1 MKFSFLCRVASVL
14 AFATLT
20 VGSYAVTG
28 KICIDPGHGGSDP
41 GAVGGGQTEANN
53 VKNTGIKFKSWLDK
67 DTADGGGGGSWT
79 IVITRTTDVFV
90 SLQGRCDISNN
101 NGCNRYMSI
110 HNNAFNQSAHGT
122 ETFSYSGTGTAA
134 DLRNKVQARM
144 IQAWNRTNRGNKT
157 YNFYV
162 LHYTDAPAELA
173 ELAFVDAPID
183 QPYTGSASWQDVAAK
198 YMMFALQDHYG
209 IAAYT
214 PTTGGGTGATYIVD
228 NANGGFSAS
237 ANWSTGTSSPDK
249 NGADY
254 RFRPTEAI
262 SDPANFTANI
272 ATGDSYTIY
281 AWWAEGTNRST
292 SAGYI
297 LPNDANPHVDQT
309 TNGGKWNSLG
319 TVTLSAGNNTTQLSC
334 WSATGA
340 VVVADAVKY
349 VQN

>member
-1 MKFSFLCRVASVL
+1 MNFSFLCRVASVL

-20 VGSYAVTG
+20 VGSYAVTA

-67 DTADGGGGGSWT
+67 DTADGAGGGSWT

-101 NGCNRYMSI
+101 NGCNRFMSI
-110 HNNAFNQSAHGT
+110 HNNAFNKSVHGT
-122 ETFSYSGTGTAA
+122 ETFSLSGTGTAA

-157 YNFYV
+157 YNFHV
-162 LHYTDAPAELA
+162 LRNTNAPAELA
-173 ELAFVDAPID
+173 ELGFVDAPID

-198 YMMFALQDHYG
+198 YQMFALQDHYG

-214 PTTGGGTGATYIVD
+214 PTTPGGGTTYIVD
-228 NANGGFSAS
+228 NGSAGFSAS
-237 ANWSTGTSSPDK
+237 ANWSTGSSSTDK
-249 NGADY
+249 HGADY

-262 SDPANFTANI
+262 SDAASFTANVS
-272 ATGDSYTIY
+272 AAGSYTVY
-281 AWWAEGTNRST
+281 AWWAAGTNRST

-297 LPNDANPHVDQT
+297 LPGGANPHVNQT
-309 TNGGKWNSLG
+309 TGGGQWNSLG
-319 TVTLSAGNNTTQLSC
+319 TATLVAGNNTTQLSC

-340 VVVADAVKY
+340 VVIADAVRY
-349 VQN
+349 VKN